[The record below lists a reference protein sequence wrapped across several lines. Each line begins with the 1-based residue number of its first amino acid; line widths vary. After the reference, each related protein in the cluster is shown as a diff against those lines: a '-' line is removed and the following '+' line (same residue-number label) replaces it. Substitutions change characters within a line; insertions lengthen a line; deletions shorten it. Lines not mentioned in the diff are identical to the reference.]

1 MAVGVPL
8 AAETFDLPANI
19 AFGILA
25 AMMIFAAI
33 KVVTTKNVVHAAL
46 WLVVVLLGIGADYLL
61 LQAEFVAV
69 TQIMVYIGAIVVLF
83 LFGVM
88 LTHNKLGSTDDA
100 DNAKMRVAGV
110 LTGVVIVGVLAF
122 ALLSSYSDDKM
133 TFDGAKSQV
142 AASVADAPGGAST
155 RTQTVSDSIFGEYLL
170 PFELVSVLLLG
181 ALIGAIVLARKE

>member
-61 LQAEFVAV
+61 LQAEFVA
-69 TQIMVYIGAIVVLF
+69 F
-83 LFGVM
+83 
-88 LTHNKLGSTDDA
+88 A
-100 DNAKMRVAGV
+100 DH
-110 LTGVVIVGVLAF
+110 
-122 ALLSSYSDDKM
+122 
-133 TFDGAKSQV
+133 
-142 AASVADAPGGAST
+142 
-155 RTQTVSDSIFGEYLL
+155 
-170 PFELVSVLLLG
+170 
-181 ALIGAIVLARKE
+181 